1 MQVDTIFDLSSL
13 TKPLATVN
21 AFMLLLGE
29 RKLQLD
35 DRVTRFFPNFGVHG
49 KTHVTFRHLLAHCSG
64 LAGWRPFHREVARV
78 ERQGRLNF
86 VASRGAKE
94 FVYEQIHR
102 ERPEYETGERAVYSD
117 LGFMLLGEA
126 IELVSRMP
134 LDRVCQERVFRPLG
148 LRAMSFIDLSELR
161 TRRLTP
167 VVDMIAPTAFCPSRK
182 RLLFGE
188 VDDENAYA
196 MGGVAGH
203 AGLFSSAAD
212 IHTLVTRLEAC
223 HRGEDTFIPS
233 AIVRDFWTRDR
244 TVRDSTWALG
254 WDMPSPQASSAGR
267 HISRTA
273 VGHLGFTGTSLWIDL
288 ERDVHVVLLTNRVH
302 PSRDNDRIRDVRPRV
317 HDAVMEALD
326 R

>member
-1 MQVDTIFDLSSL
+1 
-13 TKPLATVN
+13 
-21 AFMLLLGE
+21 
-29 RKLQLD
+29 
-35 DRVTRFFPNFGVHG
+35 
-49 KTHVTFRHLLAHCSG
+49 
-64 LAGWRPFHREVARV
+64 
-78 ERQGRLNF
+78 
-86 VASRGAKE
+86 RGAKE

-148 LRAMSFIDLSELR
+148 LRATSFIDLSELR
-161 TRRLTP
+161 ARRLTP

-267 HISRTA
+267 HISRPA
-273 VGHLGFTGTSLWIDL
+273 LGHLGFTRTSLS
-288 ERDVHVVLLTNRVH
+288 T
-302 PSRDNDRIRDVRPRV
+302 
-317 HDAVMEALD
+317 
-326 R
+326 